1 MATPTNPD
9 QGLPSVEQDIITAAR
24 WEWFRLSRRVA
35 FWAII
40 GLMAVQVAVSLG
52 WLLVMTPGNDGP
64 ALRPYTYPD
73 TAAGVLSAVGP
84 FLAVVLASISY
95 GGDFGWGTWRPLVA
109 RGIHRW
115 QAGLAK
121 LLLLAA
127 ALLVFWTASG
137 AVSALVGVAAGSEE
151 SAAVDIY
158 GSDGWGETAVKFGAA
173 WLVALAYLGLGAVLT
188 TAGRSTAFGLGVG
201 VGVILFELAVYPL
214 AGLAGKA
221 FDIPVGDYTLWTL
234 WGVTGG
240 LVNSS
245 DESSPSRWVF
255 LGATLGYGGLFWGL
269 TLLGLSRR
277 DLGSG
282 NG

>member
-9 QGLPSVEQDIITAAR
+9 PGLPSVVQDIITAAR

-40 GLMAVQVAVSLG
+40 GLTAVEVAVPLG
-52 WLLVMTPGNDGP
+52 WLLVVIPVNDGS
-64 ALRPYTYPD
+64 AFHPYLYPY
-73 TAAGVLSAVGP
+73 TAAGALSAVGP
-84 FLAVVLASISY
+84 FLGVVLASIVY
-95 GGDFGWGTWRPLVA
+95 GSDFGWGTWRVLMA

-115 QAGLAK
+115 QIGLAK

-127 ALLVFWTASG
+127 ALLVFWAASG
-137 AVSALVGVAAGSEE
+137 VVSALVGMAAGSEE

-158 GSDGWGETAVKFGAA
+158 GPGGWGETAVKFAAA
-173 WLVALAYLGLGAVLT
+173 WLVALAYLGLGAGLT

-201 VGVILFELAVYPL
+201 VGVILFELAVYPV

-221 FDIPVGDYTLWTL
+221 LDIPVSDYTRWTL
-234 WGVTGG
+234 RGVTGG
-240 LVNSS
+240 LVGGNA
-245 DESSPSRWVF
+245 ESSPSRWLF
-255 LGATLGYGGLFWGL
+255 LAATLGYGALIWGL

-277 DLGSG
+277 DLSSG